1 MGRLKG
7 IRKGI
12 LIGGIAGVI
21 TAIAVSGSL
30 ETFFGKGF
38 EGGWYDAAGKDMVN
52 LFGKETGSLKPLIIT
67 YLSVIFIIISGIG
80 GLIGAFFG
88 LLIEIFFSKLKGM
101 FEK

>member
-1 MGRLKG
+1 MGILSG

-12 LIGGIAGVI
+12 LIGGIAGII
-21 TAIAVSGSL
+21 TAIAVSASL

-38 EGGWYDAAGKDMVN
+38 EGGWYDAARKDMVN
-52 LFGKETGSLKPLIIT
+52 FFGKEIGNLKPLIIT
-67 YLSVIFIIISGIG
+67 YLSIMFIIISGIG

-88 LLIEIFFSKLKGM
+88 LLIEIFFSKLKGI